1 MSYLFISQKMQ
12 WVQQAKIVF
21 LKNVT
26 CNNQTKEDFDE
37 NEEEDEDDGNT
48 GCEEL
53 K

>member
-12 WVQQAKIVF
+12 WGQKAKNGF

>member
-1 MSYLFISQKMQ
+1 MSYLFISQKMH
-12 WVQQAKIVF
+12 WGQQAKIVF

-26 CNNQTKEDFDE
+26 CNNQTKED
-37 NEEEDEDDGNT
+37 EDEDDGNT

>member
-12 WVQQAKIVF
+12 WGQQVKIVF

>member
-1 MSYLFISQKMQ
+1 MSYLFISQKMH
-12 WVQQAKIVF
+12 WGQQAKIMF

-26 CNNQTKEDFDE
+26 CNNQSKEDFD
-37 NEEEDEDDGNT
+37 EDEDDGNT

>member
-12 WVQQAKIVF
+12 WGQQAKIVF

-37 NEEEDEDDGNT
+37 NKEDDGNI